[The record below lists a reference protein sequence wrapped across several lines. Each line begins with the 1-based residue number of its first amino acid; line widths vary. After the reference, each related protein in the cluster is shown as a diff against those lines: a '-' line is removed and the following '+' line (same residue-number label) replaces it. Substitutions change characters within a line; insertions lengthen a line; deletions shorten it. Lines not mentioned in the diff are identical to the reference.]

1 MAQQLELLPQATL
14 DLRPKDGHSE
24 PRLWV
29 RRFVVWRSP
38 GVIVRQ
44 ETLRP
49 GLNIVW
55 SPDPSDLVA
64 TDGETSALGHG
75 SGKTLF
81 CRLIRYC
88 LGEERFA
95 QDAQRESISAAFTA
109 GMVGAEVML
118 DGRQWAIV
126 RSIGNERR
134 DIAIPDGDLDALAV
148 ADVEATGMR
157 PFLDAVEAD
166 ILSSEVAALMPGDR
180 PRRAW
185 LIALAWLSRDQECRF
200 DHVLDWRSSASD
212 SASPARGLSRTQSLD
227 ALRTLLGTIGHE
239 ERALRVSIERHERV
253 GSETRELGAHRAWEV
268 QERTNRVC
276 RALSLDP
283 ATLLPGPLGVDS
295 LRQAASAAFARVALV
310 LPTADVANIG
320 SLRIARD
327 DARAHETTL
336 RDGVAQLRGQIPEL
350 ERLVAAI
357 RGEMPALSFATHEAL
372 NQVCPICEVSI
383 DRALAEGCRLSHKL
397 LDPVETRQRWNERV
411 STLADAQRRL
421 EESQTQ
427 RSRLEAELRRAS
439 RDLADRQGRLDQ
451 AERANDLRSAEWY
464 RTRRLMDDVED
475 LARLADEQRESE
487 AAAAHLKDTV
497 QTDRDRVATHRG
509 RGGRAFERV
518 AHFFDFFV
526 RRLVTPK
533 ARGRI
538 AFDKSGLRLAIELG
552 GERSTSAIES
562 LKVVAFD
569 LAAMC
574 VSMEGETHLP
584 AFLIHDSP
592 READLGLS
600 AYHRLFDLVRG
611 LEDVSERPLFQYIIT
626 TTTRPPAALA
636 RMPWLGVTLQG
647 TLVEERLLRCD
658 L

>member
-134 DIAIPDGDLDALAV
+134 DIAIPDGDLDALAA

-320 SLRIARD
+320 SLRITRD
-327 DARAHETTL
+327 DARAHEMTL

-357 RGEMPALSFATHEAL
+357 RGEMPALSFAAHEAL

-487 AAAAHLKDTV
+487 AAATHLKDTV

-569 LAAMC
+569 LAVMC

>member
-14 DLRPKDGHSE
+14 DLRPKDGCSE

-29 RRFVVWRSP
+29 RRFVLWSSP
-38 GVIVRQ
+38 GVIVRK

-55 SPDPSDLVA
+55 SPDPTDLVA

-95 QDAQRESISAAFTA
+95 QDGQRESISAAFSA

-118 DGRQWAIV
+118 DGRPWAIV
-126 RSIGNERR
+126 RSIGNGRR

-200 DHVLDWRSSASD
+200 DHVLDWRSSESD
-212 SASPARGLSRTQSLD
+212 SASPARGLSRTQALD
-227 ALRTLLGTIGHE
+227 ALRTLLGAMGPE
-239 ERALRVSIERHERV
+239 ERTLRASIDRQERV
-253 GSETRELGAHRAWEV
+253 GSEARELAAHRVWEV
-268 QERTNRVC
+268 QERTNRLC
-276 RALSLDP
+276 RALALDP
-283 ATLLPGPLGVDS
+283 ATLLPGPLGIDT
-295 LRQAASAAFARVALV
+295 LRQAAHAAFARVALV
-310 LPTADVANIG
+310 LPTADVA
-320 SLRIARD
+320 SLGTLRTD
-327 DARAHETTL
+327 CDEARARETIL
-336 RDGVAQLRGQIPEL
+336 RDGLAQLRGQIPEL

-357 RGEMPALSFATHEAL
+357 RAEIPGLSFSTHEAL
-372 NQVCPICEVSI
+372 NPVCPVCEVPI
-383 DRALAEGCRLSHKL
+383 DRAMAEGCRLSHKL
-397 LDPVETRQRWNERV
+397 RDPIEIKQRWDERM
-411 STLADAQRRL
+411 SSLADAQHRL
-421 EESQTQ
+421 EESQSQ
-427 RSRLEAELRRAS
+427 RGGLEAELKRAI
-439 RDLADRQGRLDQ
+439 RELADRQGRLDQ
-451 AERANDLRSAEWY
+451 AERANDLRSGEWY
-464 RTRRLMDDVED
+464 KTRRLMDDVED
-475 LARLADEQRESE
+475 LARLTDKQRESD
-487 AAAAHLKDTV
+487 AAAGQQKDTI
-497 QTDRDRVATHRG
+497 QADRDRVAMHRG
-509 RGGRAFERV
+509 RGGSAFERV
-518 AHFFDFFV
+518 AHFFDVFV
-526 RRLVTPK
+526 RRLVAPR

-538 AFDKSGLRLAIELG
+538 AFDRSGLRLAIELG

-569 LAAMC
+569 LATMC
-574 VSMEGETHLP
+574 ASMEGETHLP
-584 AFLIHDSP
+584 AFLVHDSP

-611 LEDVSERPLFQYIIT
+611 LEDVGGRPLFQYIIT
-626 TTTRPPAALA
+626 TTTPPPAALA
-636 RMPWLGVTLQG
+636 RVPWLGVTLQG
-647 TLVEERLLRCD
+647 TPAKERLLRCD